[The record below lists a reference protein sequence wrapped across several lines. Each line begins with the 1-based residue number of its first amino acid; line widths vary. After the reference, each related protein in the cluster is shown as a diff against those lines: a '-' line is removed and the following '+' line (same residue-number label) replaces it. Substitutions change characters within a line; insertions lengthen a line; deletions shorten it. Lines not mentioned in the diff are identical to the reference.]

1 MANRKTRMAISAPDK
16 GSFPLDHFHECEEH
30 AIRYNACLDKHQLM
44 PKRCQKFQINYIE
57 CRMKHGL
64 MGKDKIEN
72 LGFTQVNTWDN
83 EEQKKKELY
92 KKLIEIDKMAERNI
106 MRMRGNDSHH
116 NNLYHV

>member
-1 MANRKTRMAISAPDK
+1 MILTFVDVLINLLILFKPLEVLLAMANRKTRMAISGPDK

-83 EEQKKKELY
+83 EE
-92 KKLIEIDKMAERNI
+92 
-106 MRMRGNDSHH
+106 
-116 NNLYHV
+116 

>member
-1 MANRKTRMAISAPDK
+1 MAITAPDK

-57 CRMKHGL
+57 CRMKYGL
-64 MGKDKIEN
+64 MGKEKIEN
-72 LGFTQVNTWDN
+72 LGYSQMNTWEN

-92 KKLIEIDKMAERNI
+92 RKLVEIDKMAERNI
-106 MRMRGNDSHH
+106 MRMRGRDTHD